1 MVTKEAKVNGN
12 EQKNEISQKFSVL
25 PDNLL
30 TLGKVKIIP
39 CIHNEELY
47 RFILAI

>member
-1 MVTKEAKVNGN
+1 MVTKEVIVNRN
-12 EQKNEISQKFSVL
+12 EQKGEINQKFSIL

-39 CIHNEELY
+39 CIQNQDMY